1 MLKPLPTR
9 VTLDS
14 RPGSPAADGLTV
26 KRGFFVMVALL
37 AALLSPFLA
46 APAQAAGN
54 DYPYRTDTTNSADP
68 WGFTKRQCVSFAA
81 WELAQ
86 RGRAI
91 SNRGNVWGS
100 AYHWDEAARLKRVRL
115 GVTPVVGA
123 VAHWNSNERS
133 AYYPASGGTGYLQ
146 AGPYGH
152 VAVVIKAYPD
162 KTAIVEQYNMSG
174 TRAYSTMRIR
184 APRYLYF

>member
-1 MLKPLPTR
+1 M
-9 VTLDS
+9 
-14 RPGSPAADGLTV
+14 
-26 KRGFFVMVALL
+26 KRGLLVVAALL
-37 AALLSPFLA
+37 AALLSPFA
-46 APAQAAGN
+46 APSAHASGN

-91 SNRGNVWGS
+91 SNKSNTWGS
-100 AYHWDEAARLKRVRL
+100 AYHWDEAARLKGVRL

-123 VAHWNSNERS
+123 IAQWNSNERS
-133 AYYPASGGTGYLQ
+133 AYYPVSGGVGYLQ
-146 AGPYGH
+146 AGAYGH
-152 VAVVIKAYPD
+152 VAVVIKTYAD
-162 KTAIVEQYNMSG
+162 KSAVVEQYNMSG
-174 TRAYSTMRIR
+174 TRAYSTMHIK